1 MEHLSFYL
9 PLLLATSTTP
19 KTTEPIFVLET
30 YMFIGN
36 KSYMGEGVAY
46 TLCNHETYDM
56 AMLRQLHSH
65 IQSHPRSEDGYLNLH
80 LNIFSARSVT
90 LNLF

>member
-1 MEHLSFYL
+1 MEHLSVYL
-9 PLLLATSTTP
+9 PLLSATSTSP
-19 KTTEPIFVLET
+19 KNNGTIFVLET

-56 AMLRQLHSH
+56 PMLRQLHSH
-65 IQSHPRSEDGYLNLH
+65 IQSHSRSEDGYLNLH